1 MWALDNVTPFAAD
14 RAWVRDRNGAEIWL
28 VAVKATFNIAPD
40 GSTHAADEQ
49 VPVFLAPKFSGEP
62 GKSSLLYD
70 TDLPRTKVTT
80 DIIINGH
87 AFSPGR
93 EPVTLLKVG
102 FRVGSL
108 QKSLWVTGDRLWK
121 GGLLGVRL
129 ARAVPFVKM
138 PITYERAY
146 GGTDEQGKKPKWDPR
161 NPVGTGVIS
170 NRGRL
175 VGQRAPNIHAER
187 PGWFSRFRASKPA
200 GFGVIAGHWMPR
212 VRLAGTCDAKW
223 EAERAP
229 LLPGDFDDRFHQCAP
244 RDQQTQQFLKGGEE
258 VELFHLTT
266 SGHLAFYLPRVILGF
281 ETDFGNEL
289 TPHRGS
295 LHTVII
301 EPDFPRV
308 QMVWHTAL
316 PCHAKVTKL
325 KSTRITEKRLLS
337 RSASV
342 PVLEEKEAVA

>member
-138 PITYERAY
+138 PITYEPVSYTHLDVYKRQSSNNSRAN
-146 GGTDEQGKKPKWDPR
+146 PR
-161 NPVGTGVIS
+161 SSSPAWTPMPSLGSSRTG
-170 NRGRL
+170 
-175 VGQRAPNIHAER
+175 
-187 PGWFSRFRASKPA
+187 
-200 GFGVIAGHWMPR
+200 R
-212 VRLAGTCDAKW
+212 VSRLAAW
-223 EAERAP
+223 
-229 LLPGDFDDRFHQCAP
+229 
-244 RDQQTQQFLKGGEE
+244 
-258 VELFHLTT
+258 
-266 SGHLAFYLPRVILGF
+266 
-281 ETDFGNEL
+281 
-289 TPHRGS
+289 
-295 LHTVII
+295 
-301 EPDFPRV
+301 
-308 QMVWHTAL
+308 
-316 PCHAKVTKL
+316 
-325 KSTRITEKRLLS
+325 
-337 RSASV
+337 
-342 PVLEEKEAVA
+342 